1 MKSGIKDTE
10 RMTVLIVEDELFL
23 RWNLADHLR
32 GAGYLVAE
40 VDSAQRAIAL
50 CQSGTRIDILITD
63 IQLSGLGSGWD
74 VAEAFRA
81 LSDKIPV
88 IYTSGNARDPRRTV
102 PKSVFVDKPYE
113 PTEVVRVC
121 QQLTA

>member
-1 MKSGIKDTE
+1 M
-10 RMTVLIVEDELFL
+10 LIVEDELFL

-63 IQLSGLGSGWD
+63 IQLSGVGSGWD

-81 LSDKIPV
+81 LSDKIRV
-88 IYTSGNARDPRRTV
+88 IYTSGNGRDPTRTV
-102 PKSVFVDKPYE
+102 PKSVFVNKPYE

>member
-1 MKSGIKDTE
+1 MSE
-10 RMTVLIVEDELFL
+10 QMTVLIVEDELFL

-40 VDSAQRAIAL
+40 VDSAQRAIDL

-63 IQLSGLGSGWD
+63 VQLNGVGNGWD
-74 VAEAFRA
+74 VAKAFRA
-81 LSDKIPV
+81 LWDKIPV
-88 IYTSGNARDPRRTV
+88 IYTSGNARDPGQTV
-102 PKSVFVDKPYE
+102 PKSVFFHKPYQ
-113 PTEVVRVC
+113 TNEVLRAC

>member
-1 MKSGIKDTE
+1 MKSDIKDTE

-102 PKSVFVDKPYE
+102 PKSVFVNKPYE

>member
-10 RMTVLIVEDELFL
+10 RMIVLIVEDELFL

-32 GAGYLVAE
+32 GAGYAVEE
-40 VDSAQRAIAL
+40 VDSAQRAIDL

-63 IQLSGLGSGWD
+63 VQLSGLGSGWD

-81 LSDKIPV
+81 LWDKIPV
-88 IYTSGNARDPRRTV
+88 IYTSGNARDPTRTV
-102 PKSVFVDKPYE
+102 PKSVFFNKPYQA
-113 PTEVVRVC
+113 TEVLRAC

>member
-1 MKSGIKDTE
+1 MKSGIKNTE

-32 GAGYLVAE
+32 EAGYLVAE
-40 VDSAQRAIAL
+40 VDSAQRAIDL

-81 LSDKIPV
+81 LWHKIPV
-88 IYTSGNARDPRRTV
+88 IYTSGNGRDPTRTV
-102 PKSVFVDKPYE
+102 PKSVFFNKPYQT
-113 PTEVVRVC
+113 TEVLRAC

>member
-10 RMTVLIVEDELFL
+10 RMTVLVVEDELFL

-102 PKSVFVDKPYE
+102 PKSVFDNKPYE

>member
-10 RMTVLIVEDELFL
+10 RMTMLIVEDELFL

-63 IQLSGLGSGWD
+63 IQLSGVGSGWD

-81 LSDKIPV
+81 LSDKIRV
-88 IYTSGNARDPRRTV
+88 IYTSGNGRDPTRTV
-102 PKSVFVDKPYE
+102 PKSVFVNKPYE